1 MLCTFGVRCRGVQ
14 LYSFIL
20 VTLKKASAAASSGYW
35 LGPPLICPCS
45 SYLFCHHAHARLRP
59 AAAGSRRVGGRSGSQ
74 PSLHLASTCPR
85 PFRRARALKRAR
97 YGVAALGLP
106 SRSRASSCPCSDQP
120 TALSAR
126 ACCAGVAAKAPT
138 QRAARRN
145 RRRMWCLGLRL
156 DAQGGGR
163 GGGGGGGGGSYLCS
177 TPSSSCDGVE
187 CVFAFPEGAALR
199 RRAIGRVSAH
209 RLNAAVVSNAAPTGT
224 VARFPRRRPHVT
236 QLSGTVYS
244 RTRLYTIKQ
253 AS

>member
-1 MLCTFGVRCRGVQ
+1 MFLLPF
-14 LYSFIL
+14 L
-20 VTLKKASAAASSGYW
+20 
-35 LGPPLICPCS
+35 PP
-45 SYLFCHHAHARLRP
+45 
-59 AAAGSRRVGGRSGSQ
+59 
-74 PSLHLASTCPR
+74 
-85 PFRRARALKRAR
+85 RARAPPPRCGRLQARRRTVRLPTISPFAIDLPSPLSPRAWKRAR

-199 RRAIGRVSAH
+199 RRAIGRVGAH

-224 VARFPRRRPHVT
+224 VARFPRRRPHLT

-244 RTRLYTIKQ
+244 SSRLYTIKQ